1 MSENPHI
8 IAEFTMFPVDKGL
21 SLSPYVAQILEIV
34 DNYGVEYEF
43 HSMGTILEGTWNQVF
58 QVIEQCHTILAKDC
72 DRISTSVKVDYNKN
86 GNKHITRKIESV
98 ETKLGRKLRTK
109 KE

>member
-34 DNYGVEYEF
+34 DTSGVEYEF
-43 HSMGTILEGTWNQVF
+43 HSMGTIIEGTWDEVL
-58 QVIEQCHTILAKDC
+58 QVIEQCHVMLAKDC
-72 DRISTSVKVDYNKN
+72 DRISTSVKIDYNKH
-86 GNKHITRKIESV
+86 GNKHITGKIESV